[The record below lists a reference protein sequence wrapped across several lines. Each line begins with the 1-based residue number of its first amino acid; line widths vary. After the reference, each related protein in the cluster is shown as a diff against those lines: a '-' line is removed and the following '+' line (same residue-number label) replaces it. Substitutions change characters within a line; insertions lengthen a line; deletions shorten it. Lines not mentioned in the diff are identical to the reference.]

1 MNMTIKDAKHP
12 ELEKKIVS
20 AVLTTQML
28 KMIY

>member
-1 MNMTIKDAKHP
+1 MNMTIKDVKHA

-20 AVLTTQML
+20 AVLTTEML